1 MVYKTYIKHVKLF
14 RWKPCVGLDAAGS
27 SFALDLVLVFP
38 LGSWKGDLDLVSL
51 TKIGRIL
58 KVTWKIDV
66 LIWKYLKVS
75 WKHVAPFFSCF
86 FLLKYTE
93 ATGCDTSSWNMVKRH
108 LKNYPCPIFVSQT
121 HSGCGLIF
129 MLEKVEHLEICGKI
143 TCINQPLSKPSSKPI

>member
-1 MVYKTYIKHVKLF
+1 MSN
-14 RWKPCVGLDAAGS
+14 CLDEN
-27 SFALDLVLVFP
+27 LVLALTPQGPP
-38 LGSWKGDLDLVSL
+38 LLWIWSWSFLWAPGKATWTWSLSPKLDEFWRSPGKLMFWSE
-51 TKIGRIL
+51 
-58 KVTWKIDV
+58 D
-66 LIWKYLKVS
+66 IWRYLKVS

-143 TCINQPLSKPSSKPI
+143 TCINQLLSKPSSKPI